1 MTLLLDIG
9 RLFHRYETRNHRSFV
24 SGALAP
30 ENQGARRHPAR
41 HRDGSRYDAVRE
53 SPRRWVV
60 HIVFFTRLVRFRPV
74 FAYVRHQGIHEPPGA
89 NHGVTNISM
98 GCTPGSFLAIGL
110 TGDAS
115 DARGHQID
123 KRRTID
129 AGVAST
135 LARLYT
141 TAKDSRE
148 LAGKA
153 RNVLVFPS
161 VIAAGLFVGGR

>member
-1 MTLLLDIG
+1 
-9 RLFHRYETRNHRSFV
+9 
-24 SGALAP
+24 
-30 ENQGARRHPAR
+30 
-41 HRDGSRYDAVRE
+41 
-53 SPRRWVV
+53 
-60 HIVFFTRLVRFRPV
+60 
-74 FAYVRHQGIHEPPGA
+74 
-89 NHGVTNISM
+89 M

-123 KRRTID
+123 ERRTID

-141 TAKDSRE
+141 TAKDSCE